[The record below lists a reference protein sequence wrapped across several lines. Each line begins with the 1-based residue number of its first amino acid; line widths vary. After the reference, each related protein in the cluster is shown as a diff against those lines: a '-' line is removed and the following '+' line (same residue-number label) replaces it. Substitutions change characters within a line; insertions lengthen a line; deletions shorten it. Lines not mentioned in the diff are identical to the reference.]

1 MGWSTQV
8 LFKKRP
14 DPVTFYEA
22 INIEYDKFDYES
34 DYLFSKKTDD
44 FLKMLEKSGKLFTD
58 EENRKVLDQEGFNLS
73 MKNPVLVLTRAD
85 GTSL

>member
-14 DPVTFYEA
+14 DPFTFYEA

-34 DYLFSKKTDD
+34 DYLFSKKTD
-44 FLKMLEKSGKLFTD
+44 EI
-58 EENRKVLDQEGFNLS
+58 
-73 MKNPVLVLTRAD
+73 
-85 GTSL
+85 

>member
-1 MGWSTQV
+1 
-8 LFKKRP
+8 
-14 DPVTFYEA
+14 
-22 INIEYDKFDYES
+22 
-34 DYLFSKKTDD
+34 
-44 FLKMLEKSGKLFTD
+44 MLEKSGKLFTD